1 MHNQAAELSDDE
13 PADVF
18 VEADLWFH
26 ATCTTHVKQPATP
39 NSKPA
44 AKSDKVVLDAASLVD
59 HTISTHQRW
68 PTRHLVLRCLSGQ
81 QLSHSANDKT
91 GPQASAGPLLI
102 VPCWDFGCDHMA
114 DTHMSAAAH
123 AQPGRDVQR

>member
-39 NSKPA
+39 KSKPA
-44 AKSDKVVLDAASLVD
+44 AKSDKVVLDVAASLVYPPI
-59 HTISTHQRW
+59 TGGRPGAW
-68 PTRHLVLRCLSGQ
+68 CSGQ
-81 QLSHSANDKT
+81 QLST
-91 GPQASAGPLLI
+91 QQTTQQARTRQPVRMLI

-123 AQPGRDVQR
+123 AQPGRDVQ

>member
-44 AKSDKVVLDAASLVD
+44 AKSDKVVLDVAASLVD
-59 HTISTHQRW
+59 HMISTHHRW
-68 PTRHLVLRCLSGQ
+68 PTRRLVLRSAIVY
-81 QLSHSANDKT
+81 SANDTT
-91 GPQASAGPLLI
+91 GPHASAGPYVDCAVLGLW
-102 VPCWDFGCDHMA
+102 V
-114 DTHMSAAAH
+114 
-123 AQPGRDVQR
+123 